1 MYWQLFGFLQVLLVV
16 LMAYSHLLQRIFG
29 PRPIVVGL
37 EEDCCPWLVQQVIR
51 AFGVLADLEKKNSVQ
66 LAIQRLTVAKSH
78 KN

>member
-37 EEDCCPWLVQQVIR
+37 EENFCPWLVQQVIR
-51 AFGVLADLEKKNSVQ
+51 AFGVLADLEKN
-66 LAIQRLTVAKSH
+66 IAKGTTDPMVEFCLP
-78 KN
+78 K